1 MEILKGSGVIPGEL
15 LAKINSPNDLKKLSE
30 NQLEQFCK
38 ELRQFII
45 DIVSTKG
52 GHFGASL
59 GVVELTTA
67 IHYIYNTPYDQLV
80 WDVGHQAY
88 GHKIITGR
96 RDVFQTNRIY
106 KGISGFPKRSESEY
120 DTFGVGHSSTSI
132 GAALGMA
139 VASKYN
145 GIKNKQ
151 HIAVIGDGSMTA
163 GMAFEA
169 LNHAGSANANLL
181 VVLNDNCMSIDPHV
195 GALRDYLTDITT
207 SHTYNKTKDKVW
219 ELLGKISKF
228 GPNAQEIVSK
238 LENAVKTSLLN
249 QSNLFESLKFR
260 YFGPI
265 DGHDVVRLSKI
276 MRDLKDIPGPKI
288 LHVLTQ
294 KGKGYQFS
302 EEGNPTLW
310 HAPGLFNKDTG
321 EIIKIIPSSPQPPK
335 YQDVFGHTIVEL
347 AESNKKIMGITPAMP
362 TGCSLNIMMKAMPD
376 RAFDVGIAEQHA
388 VTFSAG
394 LATQGLVPFCNIYSS
409 FMQRA
414 YDQVIHDVALQNL
427 KVIFCLDRGGLAG
440 ADGPTHHGAF
450 DIAYFRCI
458 PNMIVS
464 APMDEEELRNLM
476 YTAQLD
482 EINSPFSIRYPRGNG
497 VMTNWKTPFKKIEI
511 GKGRKLKDG
520 KDVVI
525 LSLGHPGNFVSL
537 AISKLEEEG
546 IAVAHY
552 DLRFAK
558 PLDETI
564 LHEVFNK
571 YKKVITVEDGCIQGG
586 FGSAILEF
594 AADHD
599 YVAKINRLGIPDRFI
614 EHGEQNELYSECG
627 FSADNIYA
635 EVKEILSEKKK
646 KLIG

>member
-1 MEILKGSGVIPGEL
+1 MEIVKGSGVIPGDL
-15 LAKINSPNDLKKLSE
+15 LAKVNSPADLKKLKE
-30 NQLEQFCK
+30 DELEQFCS

-45 DIVSTKG
+45 DIVSVKG

-67 IHYIYNTPYDQLV
+67 LHYVFNTPYDQLV

-96 RDVFQTNRIY
+96 RDVFHSNRIY

-132 GAALGMA
+132 GGALGMA
-139 VASKYN
+139 VASQYK
-145 GIKNKQ
+145 GIKDKH

-163 GMAFEA
+163 GQAFEA
-169 LNHAGSANANLL
+169 LNHAGISNANLL
-181 VVLNDNCMSIDPHV
+181 VVLNDNCMSIDPNV
-195 GALRDYLTDITT
+195 GALREYLTDITT
-207 SHTYNKTKDKVW
+207 SHTYNKAKDMVW
-219 ELLGKISKF
+219 DLLGKISKF
-228 GPNAQEIVSK
+228 GPNAQEIASK
-238 LENAVKTSLLN
+238 VENAVKTSLLH

-260 YFGPI
+260 YFGPV
-265 DGHDVVRLSKI
+265 DGHDVVRLTKV
-276 MRDLKDIPGPKI
+276 MADLKDIPGPKL
-288 LHVLTQ
+288 LHVLTK
-294 KGKGYQFS
+294 KGKGYKFS
-302 EEGNPTLW
+302 EEGNETVW

-321 EIIKIIPSSPQPPK
+321 EIIKVTPKEPQPPK
-335 YQDVFGHTIVEL
+335 YQDVFGHTIIEL
-347 AESNKKIMGITPAMP
+347 AEKNSKIMGITPAMP
-362 TGCSLNIMMKAMPD
+362 TGCSLNLMMKAMPD

-414 YDQVIHDVALQNL
+414 YDQVVHDVALQNL
-427 KVIFCLDRGGLAG
+427 KVVFCLDRGGLAG

-464 APMDEEELRNLM
+464 APMNEEELRNLM

-482 EINSPFSIRYPRGNG
+482 EIQAPFSIRYPRGNG
-497 VMTNWKTPFKKIEI
+497 VMVEWKTPFKKIEI
-511 GKGRKLKDG
+511 VKGRKLKDG
-520 KDVVI
+520 KELAI
-525 LSLGHPGNFVSL
+525 LSLGHPGNLVTQ

-546 IAVAHY
+546 ISVAHY

-558 PLDETI
+558 PLDETL
-564 LHEVFNK
+564 LHEVFSR
-571 YKKVITVEDGCIQGG
+571 YKKIITVEDGTIVGG
-586 FGSAILEF
+586 VGSAVLEF
-594 AADHD
+594 MAENNYSAQ
-599 YVAKINRLGIPDRFI
+599 VKRLGIPDKFI
-614 EHGEQNELYSECG
+614 EHGEQPELYEECG
-627 FSADNIYA
+627 FSASLIYQ
-635 EVKEILSEKKK
+635 EVLEIL
-646 KLIG
+646 KLKQHIKAV